1 MPKNLQQNVSDRK
14 WPPPPAFWNFP
25 KIHPFQRRQ
34 ASLNGRGGSRNG
46 PRWFLL
52 MHWRCGALPPCCV
65 SGRST
70 ISILYNNRIFVLSH
84 FAFSYLCTLC
94 LCISGP
100 FRNGQWWFLLMHWRC
115 GASLPAL
122 SLGWLQV
129 HFRTFKFSYLRL
141 FISLFLVFTLLS
153 FSLSLAVC
161 FFVCAVN
168 SFVQMGLLWHWHQ
181 RSRKSLE
188 SFD

>member
-1 MPKNLQQNVSDRK
+1 MEEEDLEMVHGGFFWCIDAVELSL
-14 WPPPPAFWNFP
+14 PAVC
-25 KIHPFQRRQ
+25 
-34 ASLNGRGGSRNG
+34 LGGLLYQYSITTV
-46 PRWFLL
+46 FLYYL
-52 MHWRCGALPPCCV
+52 TLHFH
-65 SGRST
+65 
-70 ISILYNNRIFVLSH
+70 IFV
-84 FAFSYLCTLC
+84 LC

-115 GASLPAL
+115 GASPPAL

-129 HFRTFKFSYLRL
+129 YFRTFKFSYLRL

-161 FFVCAVN
+161 FFACAVN